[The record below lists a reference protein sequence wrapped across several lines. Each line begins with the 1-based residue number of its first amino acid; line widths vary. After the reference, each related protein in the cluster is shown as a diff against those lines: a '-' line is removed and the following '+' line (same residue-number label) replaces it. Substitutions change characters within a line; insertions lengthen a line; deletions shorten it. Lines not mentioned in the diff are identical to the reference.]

1 MRSNNNNREAA
12 ENRGECDDRRKG
24 KKYEEKLSIS
34 SILKLCYCST
44 SPNKSRQVIPFFVC
58 WHLFYYLLDYTL
70 LRK

>member
-12 ENRGECDDRRKG
+12 ENRGECEDRRKG

-44 SPNKSRQVIPFFVC
+44 SLNKSSTSNSFFMLTSAL
-58 WHLFYYLLDYTL
+58 LFVRLYAFT
-70 LRK
+70 

>member
-12 ENRGECDDRRKG
+12 ENRGECEDRRKG

-44 SPNKSRQVIPFFVC
+44 SPNNSSTNNSSFCMLTSV
-58 WHLFYYLLDYTL
+58 LLSVRLYAFT
-70 LRK
+70 

>member
-12 ENRGECDDRRKG
+12 ENRGECEDRRKG

-44 SPNKSRQVIPFFVC
+44 SPNKSRQVI
-58 WHLFYYLLDYTL
+58 LFLC
-70 LRK
+70 

>member
-12 ENRGECDDRRKG
+12 ENRGECEDTRKG

-44 SPNKSRQVIPFFVC
+44 SPNKSRQVILFLMLTSVLLFVR
-58 WHLFYYLLDYTL
+58 LYAFT
-70 LRK
+70 